1 MLNIRQST
9 CAFIDSTVIMDCI
22 YFLLR
27 MLVMDVAQH
36 PTMAAKLAQDKAN
49 YQKVLSACMVSV

>member
-1 MLNIRQST
+1 
-9 CAFIDSTVIMDCI
+9 MDCI